1 MGLGE
6 KRGYPSAN
14 ILTKRLYLRSSYQ
27 MSKKDSNTKQFVD
40 IFDIKDNVVILK
52 NGSLRLVLEASSV
65 NFDLKSNDEQIA
77 IVRAFQNFLNSLD
90 FPLQIVLHSR
100 KLNIQNYLQQTQQIV
115 EKVDNELLKIQG
127 VEYIRFVKGLTELA
141 NIMSKKFYIVL
152 PFYATEG
159 KAAKT
164 SLIESIKSMFQSG
177 AEKVKKFAE
186 QDFEIYKS
194 QIQQRAELVTD
205 GMAGM
210 GLTSRILNRDE
221 LVKVFYPLYNPGG

>member
-1 MGLGE
+1 M
-6 KRGYPSAN
+6 PN
-14 ILTKRLYLRSSYQ
+14 
-27 MSKKDSNTKQFVD
+27 KKDLNTKQFVD

-115 EKVDNELLKIQG
+115 EKVDNELLRIQG
-127 VEYIRFVKGLTELA
+127 IEYIRFLKGLTELA
-141 NIMSKKFYIVL
+141 NIMSKKFYVVV
-152 PFYATEG
+152 PFYATES
-159 KAAKT
+159 KTTKT
-164 SLIESIKSMFQSG
+164 SLLESVKGIFRSG